1 MIEPGT
7 ALIVARALVFCTS
20 AFVFGASALLV
31 MFSNNALARPLWR
44 TLKPWVSGASAI
56 LLAALILTLP
66 IQSAIAGEGWS
77 DATSPEILAAL
88 SLETAGG
95 GAALVR
101 IGLAALLVAG
111 LTFMSRTSR
120 DGPLQTASLSG
131 LLVASFA
138 LTGHAAL
145 HDGSLGWLHRANHVL
160 HVLAGCF
167 WAGALIPLLLALRA
181 ERSAKA
187 RDDAAALLGGF
198 SSAGFAAVGVVAVTG
213 AINTA
218 LTLGRL
224 PGDFASLYQKLLA
237 AKIAVVVAMLLLAAL
252 NRLILAPR
260 LHEHNETAMHCL
272 RASIGSESVAAAAV
286 LCLVAVFGTLEPI

>member
-31 MFSNNALARPLWR
+31 MFSHNALGRALWW
-44 TLKPWVSGASAI
+44 TLKPWISGASAV
-56 LLAALILTLP
+56 LLAALTLMLP
-66 IQSAIAGEGWS
+66 IQSAIAGEGWP

-88 SLETAGG
+88 ALETTGG

-101 IGLAALLVAG
+101 IGLAALLTAG

-120 DGPLQTASLSG
+120 DGPLQTALLSG
-131 LLVASFA
+131 LLVASFS

-145 HDGSLGWLHRANHVL
+145 HEGGLGWLHRGSHML

-167 WAGALIPLLLALRA
+167 WAGALVPLLLALRA
-181 ERSAKA
+181 ERSPKA
-187 RDDAAALLGGF
+187 RENAAALLGSF
-198 SSAGFAAVGVVAVTG
+198 SSAGLAAVGIVAATG
-213 AINTA
+213 ALNTA
-218 LTLGRL
+218 LTLGRI
-224 PGDFASLYQKLLA
+224 PGDVASLYQTLLA
-237 AKIAVVVAMLLLAAL
+237 AKIAVVVVMLLLATL
-252 NRLILAPR
+252 NRVVLAPR
-260 LHEHNETAMHCL
+260 LHEHQATAMHCL
-272 RASIGSESVAAAAV
+272 RASILGETLAGATA